1 MKPKIEV
8 MIGVQSCILV
18 GHFFVKRK
26 KMIKRLKTYLPKW
39 YVELWHRH
47 DKRNP
52 DNDQYTYRKGIQV
65 ADPEI
70 EDIIRTER
78 KK

>member
-8 MIGVQSCILV
+8 MIGVQSCTLV
-18 GHFFVKRK
+18 GHFFVKGK
-26 KMIKRLKTYLPKW
+26 KMIKRW
-39 YVELWHRH
+39 YVELCTKVRLLCGRH
-47 DKRNP
+47 PDKAI
-52 DNDQYTYRKGIQV
+52 DHVFRKARDV